1 MNQEIVKWTKIYKD
15 LKLTLIELIKDLKIV
30 IKLFI
35 QWRYRQL
42 SAGDK
47 MKKRLGPKNWNK
59 NYYFYFIT
67 RGKLSV
73 IRCIIFS
80 MAQNRF

>member
-47 MKKRLGPKNWNK
+47 MKKDSGRKTGIK
-59 NYYFYFIT
+59 I
-67 RGKLSV
+67 
-73 IRCIIFS
+73 IIFILS
-80 MAQNRF
+80 LVKIVCNTMHYFQYG